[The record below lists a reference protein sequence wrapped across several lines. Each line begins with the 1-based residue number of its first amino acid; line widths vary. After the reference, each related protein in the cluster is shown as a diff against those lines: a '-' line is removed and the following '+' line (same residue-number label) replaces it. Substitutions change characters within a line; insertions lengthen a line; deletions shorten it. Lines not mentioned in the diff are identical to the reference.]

1 MDRNRFKQVWL
12 PLSDSFYRV
21 AFTILGSGDDAKD
34 AVQDLYI
41 KLWNMRD
48 SLDNVRNPL
57 HYGVRT
63 VRNICIDRLRRGRR
77 IPNDDVSLAED
88 TSSEV
93 PAADRSLAGREML
106 EQLEKAMDSLP
117 QAQRTV
123 VEMKF
128 FRQLEYDEISAMTGM
143 SPINVR
149 VLVSRARKAILS
161 AMKDYMNF

>member
-1 MDRNRFKQVWL
+1 M
-12 PLSDSFYRV
+12 
-21 AFTILGSGDDAKD
+21 
-34 AVQDLYI
+34 
-41 KLWNMRD
+41 
-48 SLDNVRNPL
+48 
-57 HYGVRT
+57 
-63 VRNICIDRLRRGRR
+63 RNICIDRLRRGRR
-77 IPNDDVSLAED
+77 ISNDDVSLAED

-93 PAADRSLAGREML
+93 PAADRSLVGREML

>member
-21 AFTILGSGDDAKD
+21 AFTILGSVDDAKD

-41 KLWNMRD
+41 KLWNMRG

-77 IPNDDVSLAED
+77 ISNDDVSLAED
-88 TSSEV
+88 TSSGV